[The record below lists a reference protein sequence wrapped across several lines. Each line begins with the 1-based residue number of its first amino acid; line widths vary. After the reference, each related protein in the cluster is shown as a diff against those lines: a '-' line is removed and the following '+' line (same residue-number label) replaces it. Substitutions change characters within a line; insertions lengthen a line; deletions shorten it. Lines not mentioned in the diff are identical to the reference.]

1 MAVSGDVIGNDL
13 DSDCLESEYISYR
26 VNIISF
32 VEWTG
37 SDNEFLKGLFDIFWL
52 IMVIHDS
59 AWVSPKIQMH
69 DSSPKLPKMI
79 MKLLKAIRIHVN
91 D

>member
-1 MAVSGDVIGNDL
+1 MVVSGHVIGNAL

-26 VNIISF
+26 VNIISL

-52 IMVIHDS
+52 IMVIHDP